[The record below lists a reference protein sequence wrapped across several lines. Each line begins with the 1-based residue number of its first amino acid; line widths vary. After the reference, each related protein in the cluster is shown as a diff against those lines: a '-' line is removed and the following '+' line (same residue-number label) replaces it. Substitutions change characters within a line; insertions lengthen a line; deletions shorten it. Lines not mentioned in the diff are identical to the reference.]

1 MLNFKFMKQ
10 LKHGVRT
17 LDIHHATN
25 HAIQTFQY
33 FDKWDRKRILIIGPD
48 SSGNLLELLVAI
60 NPDTSLK
67 IFHAMRLRPK
77 FEELI
82 YELE

>member
-1 MLNFKFMKQ
+1 MKQ